1 VIFVPDYEQGV
12 KMNKKFCFAVAGT
25 GDIAHFYLD
34 YFKKRQDKEGI
45 AFAGAWN
52 RTAEKGREFVEKY
65 GGKFFESLDDL
76 IADKRVDAIVNLT
89 SPKAHE
95 EITAACLAGGKHVLS
110 EKPLALSV
118 DKAKELISLARA
130 NKVTLACAP
139 FILMGQNQQKVKK
152 LLAESRIGKPVSAA
166 AEMFH
171 GRVETWHP
179 NPEQFYTKGAGPVLD
194 VGPYPV
200 SLMID
205 WFGPV
210 KAVQGM
216 FDIAIPE
223 RKDLSGRPF
232 KVTVFDHGVALLRFD
247 NSVIGRI
254 AFSYANS
261 NTQYH
266 GLEIQGT
273 DGSISLSSLTA
284 ARGELRISN
293 KDSTAW
299 DHVEGDPGPYAASG
313 VDWSAGIV
321 ELARSVAEN
330 REPANSAEL
339 ALHTLEVLLAVDE
352 AAKTGGTLKL

>member
-1 VIFVPDYEQGV
+1 
-12 KMNKKFCFAVAGT
+12 MNKKFCFAVAGT

-95 EITAACLAGGKHVLS
+95 EIIAACLAGGKHVLS

-216 FDIAIPE
+216 FDIAIP
-223 RKDLSGRPF
+223 F

-313 VDWSAGIV
+313 VDWSDGIV
-321 ELARSVAEN
+321 ELARSVAEG

-339 ALHTLEVLLAVDE
+339 ALHTLEVLLAVNE
-352 AAKTGGTLKL
+352 AAKTGDTLKL